1 MRYTLTLLSLLLLSP
16 GVWGQQP
23 AAAAANDE
31 FPALQFLPAGSVVEG
46 ISIPRYENHRVTA
59 LLMAE
64 SMQVQDRSTVIM
76 RALEASL
83 YGEDGNQTDIET
95 ASVTYSF
102 ATKTAKS
109 TGKAQVKDPRFSAKG
124 KEVTF
129 STAIRKGFLRGP
141 VTTTVSASQFSSS
154 KGDKK

>member
-1 MRYTLTLLSLLLLSP
+1 MRYLLPLLSLLLLLP
-16 GVWGQQP
+16 ETRGQQP
-23 AAAAANDE
+23 ADATVNDE

-64 SMQVQDRSTVIM
+64 SMQVQDRSTVVM

-95 ASVTYSF
+95 DSVSYSF
-102 ATKTAKS
+102 ATKTAQS
-109 TGKAQVKDPRFSAKG
+109 TGTAQVKDPRFSAKG
-124 KEVTF
+124 KEVIFNT
-129 STAIRKGFLRGP
+129 TIRKGFLRGP

>member
-1 MRYTLTLLSLLLLSP
+1 MRHLLPLLSLLLLFP
-16 GVWGQQP
+16 EARGQQP
-23 AAAAANDE
+23 ADVTTNDE

-46 ISIPRYENHRVTA
+46 ISIPRYEDHRVTA

-64 SMQVQDRSTVIM
+64 SMQVQDRSTVVM

-83 YGEDGNQTDIET
+83 YGENGNQTDIAT
-95 ASVTYSF
+95 DSVTYSF
-102 ATKTAKS
+102 ATKTAQS
-109 TGKAQVKDPRFSAKG
+109 TGTAQVKDPRFSAKG
-124 KEVTF
+124 KEVIFNT
-129 STAIRKGFLRGP
+129 TIRKGFLRGP